1 MAGRDGGA
9 AARRGSHEQL
19 LPAGEAAAAEAAAPA
34 AAAAQQPPP
43 TRPDRQPP
51 PRRAADT
58 NVQRE
63 QASQRARW
71 RAPQAPDDDA
81 LGDNSPCR
89 WLCRQL
95 GRVVLGALGVILV
108 IFWLLLGQLL
118 SLQTLAPPALLSVL
132 GWAGVGGLYV
142 QLLSI
147 TPCGLREALHRE
159 LSHGY
164 VGFDESLLD
173 AMVFFTVAALLA
185 ALSGK
190 WAASST
196 IMRPRRCAWLP
207 ALAAVLLHTGVVV
220 AKILALRQHAASA
233 AGNANASATR
243 ALTEATIV
251 NGEESEESE
260 DSSAGS
266 GSKGGAPP
274 LEESCHVD
282 FGRAE
287 ILLSAAHVCV
297 VLTAVWCSRVWAQ
310 ATPERLKAAECKVV
324 EERVNGRAF
333 RQRVV
338 AGIGTLEVR
347 VLRKRVFTL
356 VII

>member
-1 MAGRDGGA
+1 MA
-9 AARRGSHEQL
+9 
-19 LPAGEAAAAEAAAPA
+19 PV

-51 PRRAADT
+51 PRRAADA

-132 GWAGVGGLYV
+132 AWAGVGGLYV

-159 LSHGY
+159 LSRGY
-164 VGFDESLLD
+164 VGFESLLD
-173 AMVFFTVAALLA
+173 AMVFSPSPRSWPRF
-185 ALSGK
+185 K
-190 WAASST
+190 WEVGRIVDHHEAT
-196 IMRPRRCAWLP
+196 
-207 ALAAVLLHTGVVV
+207 
-220 AKILALRQHAASA
+220 ALRVAPGTRCHAAA
-233 AGNANASATR
+233 HRRRGEHGDDAG
-243 ALTEATIV
+243 V
-251 NGEESEESE
+251 
-260 DSSAGS
+260 
-266 GSKGGAPP
+266 
-274 LEESCHVD
+274 
-282 FGRAE
+282 
-287 ILLSAAHVCV
+287 
-297 VLTAVWCSRVWAQ
+297 SRPAMQ
-310 ATPERLKAAECKVV
+310 
-324 EERVNGRAF
+324 G
-333 RQRVV
+333 
-338 AGIGTLEVR
+338 
-347 VLRKRVFTL
+347 
-356 VII
+356 

>member
-1 MAGRDGGA
+1 
-9 AARRGSHEQL
+9 
-19 LPAGEAAAAEAAAPA
+19 
-34 AAAAQQPPP
+34 
-43 TRPDRQPP
+43 
-51 PRRAADT
+51 
-58 NVQRE
+58 
-63 QASQRARW
+63 
-71 RAPQAPDDDA
+71 
-81 LGDNSPCR
+81 
-89 WLCRQL
+89 
-95 GRVVLGALGVILV
+95 VVLGALGVILV

-220 AKILALRQHAASA
+220 AKVLALRQHAASA

-243 ALTEATIV
+243 ALTEATV
-251 NGEESEESE
+251 NGEESEGSE

-266 GSKGGAPP
+266 GNGGAPP
-274 LEESCHVD
+274 LKAESCHVD

-347 VLRKRVFTL
+347 QRVFCAIL
-356 VII
+356 H